1 MLSKEEFVAQNDLI
15 SMLKERIEAISD
27 GIARGAKQ
35 TGGWA
40 TSRGAKQTGGWATSA
55 SHGGTKIG
63 STSGD
68 QSQVYQSMHSHSKF
82 L

>member
-40 TSRGAKQTGGWATSA
+40 TSA
-55 SHGGTKIG
+55 SHGGIKIG